1 MGVVTSRD
9 PFSTL
14 IPPKIYA
21 ADKARDFKFGVH
33 VDQHKSQP
41 TEDKL
46 SLKGAWSVSRDLIHL
61 MKISE

>member
-46 SLKGAWSVSRDLIHL
+46 SLKGA
-61 MKISE
+61 